1 MALDRTLDMAL
12 RLVVG
17 AVMVPP
23 VRRALARGER
33 AILRALA
40 IALIIT
46 VGAGLVFTSALL
58 ALSAWIG
65 PIAATGLVGLILL
78 LAASIALL
86 VRRNRRP
93 GPGPTGIGSASP
105 PTSGPILLGSLA
117 IAVGVALATRWLRK
131 RP

>member
-1 MALDRTLDMAL
+1 MAL
-12 RLVVG
+12 RLAVAAVV
-17 AVMVPP
+17 VPP
-23 VRRALARGER
+23 ISRALARGER

-40 IALIIT
+40 IALAIT
-46 VGAGLVFTSALL
+46 VGAGLVLTSALL

-65 PIAATGLVGLILL
+65 PIAATGLVGLSLL
-78 LAASIALL
+78 MAAGITLL

-93 GPGPTGIGSASP
+93 GPGPTGIGSANP

-117 IAVGVALATRWLRK
+117 IAVGVALVTRWLRK